1 MFKKICSSDH
11 EKKIPSKYY
20 CSNCKIYMCEVCE
33 KYHSK
38 KFCNHNIYNSDE
50 NISEIFDGF
59 CKENN
64 HLEILEFFCK
74 THNKLC
80 CSSCITKIKKKGKGQ
95 HTDCDIC
102 LIEDIKDTKKD
113 LLNKNYTVLEELSKN
128 IGNSIN
134 ELKDILETINTNK
147 YNLKLKIQKTFT
159 EIKNKINEK
168 ENELMIEVDKM
179 YESIF
184 ISHNKL
190 KQIYEIPS
198 IAKESLEKVRLNDYD
213 YDYEYEWEKYN
224 KLSFLINNSINIE
237 NNILN
242 INQNN
247 KIISKFKNDIYS
259 VINLYMEKDNYI
271 NNFLNNFIS
280 FGKENKIIISN
291 NINEEKIDT
300 NLNIKI
306 SSLNFIKNN
315 NEFSLELLG
324 FNSKNFLNY
333 YSEEIKYEDDEYILT
348 LCLEGNDE
356 NSVNSI
362 IQIINEFIL
371 EKSFSMRKCGNK
383 LFLDYR
389 LKNEL
394 EFDFFEAIKDMF
406 NESKQ
411 KLLTFKS
418 SIKLSELLKMNAN
431 EFFNS
436 LLSLFISI
444 NINKTT
450 LNKLKS
456 YIEKK
461 LNKEKKDMKKKKK
474 KKKKLKIKK
483 IKDFLESF
491 FHH

>member
-1 MFKKICSSDH
+1 MVRKICSSDH

-38 KFCNHNIYNSDE
+38 MFCNHNIYNSDE

-64 HLEILEFFCK
+64 HLKILEFFCK
-74 THNKLC
+74 IHNKLC

-128 IGNSIN
+128 IGDSIN

-147 YNLKLKIQKTFT
+147 YKLKLKIQKTFT

-179 YESIF
+179 YENIF
-184 ISHNKL
+184 ISQYKL
-190 KQIYEIPS
+190 KQIYAIPS
-198 IAKESLEKVRLNDYD
+198 IAKESLEKVKLNDYE
-213 YDYEYEWEKYN
+213 YTYEWEKDN

-247 KIISKFKNDIYS
+247 KIINKFKNDIHS
-259 VINLYMEKDNYI
+259 VIKLYMEKDNYV
-271 NNFLNNFIS
+271 NNFLNNFLS

-300 NLNIKI
+300 NLDIKI
-306 SSLNFIKNN
+306 SSLNYIKNN
-315 NEFSLELLG
+315 SEFSLELLG
-324 FNSKNFLNY
+324 FNSKEFSKY
-333 YSEEIKYEDDEYILT
+333 YSEEIENEDDKNILT

-356 NSVNSI
+356 NSLNSI
-362 IQIINEFIL
+362 MQIINEFIL
-371 EKSFSMRKCGNK
+371 ENNFSMRKCGNK
-383 LFLDYR
+383 FFLDCR
-389 LKNEL
+389 VEHELKS
-394 EFDFFEAIKDMF
+394 DFFEVVKDMF
-406 NESKQ
+406 RETK
-411 KLLTFKS
+411 
-418 SIKLSELLKMNAN
+418 
-431 EFFNS
+431 
-436 LLSLFISI
+436 
-444 NINKTT
+444 
-450 LNKLKS
+450 
-456 YIEKK
+456 
-461 LNKEKKDMKKKKK
+461 
-474 KKKKLKIKK
+474 
-483 IKDFLESF
+483 
-491 FHH
+491 